1 MPPGDIQRREEY
13 DAQRALQQKEYVNDI
28 RAQLQAAVELLR
40 EFLGI
45 DPNEVLAIR
54 VERNRVD
61 AARARR
67 DRGTIL

>member
-40 EFLGI
+40 EITGRDPVGI
-45 DPNEVLAIR
+45 LAER
-54 VERNRVD
+54 VERNRLL
-61 AARARR
+61 AGFRHP
-67 DRGTIL
+67 L